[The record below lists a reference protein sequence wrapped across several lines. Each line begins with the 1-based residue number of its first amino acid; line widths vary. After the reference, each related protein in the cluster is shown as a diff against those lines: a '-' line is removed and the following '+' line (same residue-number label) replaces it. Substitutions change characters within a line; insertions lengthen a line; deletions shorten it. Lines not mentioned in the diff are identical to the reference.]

1 MRAPKLLSIVAAVF
15 MAFSAPADPVI
26 TSVTPT
32 SGPVAGGS
40 TVVINGTGFSNNCII
55 CSPPFGGPSVLFGG
69 TEAASVRFLDSTRLE
84 AVTPPHL
91 PATVALTVSQLDGSG
106 SVTLPAAFTFTG
118 DPNTGFEPIL
128 FPIFMPPVHGAFG
141 SEFRTDAR
149 VWNKGPEQRLF
160 LYGVDVRCLQLNPV
174 ANPVTYPITLDFEG
188 IETQLNTDCSQ
199 STGRVVW
206 VRKGTSGS
214 LAANLRVADVSREAT
229 SHGTE
234 IPVVRQSNFT
244 SQKIALLGVPVDSNF
259 RSTLRIC
266 SLGPI
271 TDPVNIS
278 INGLGRQ
285 IYLTPGRDIFE
296 PAFAAVNDLVLSGLP
311 SDQFT
316 IRVVVVPT
324 TVPLWAFISVTNNTT
339 QQITTITPN

>member
-1 MRAPKLLSIVAAVF
+1 MRSLSILAVVFVAVGVF
-15 MAFSAPADPVI
+15 ADPLI
-26 TSVTPT
+26 TSVTPNA
-32 SGPVAGGS
+32 GPVAGGT
-40 TVVINGTGFSNNCII
+40 TVVIRGTGFSNNCII
-55 CSPPFGGPSVLFGG
+55 CSPPFGGPAVFFGG
-69 TEAASVRFLDSTRLE
+69 TAAASVQFFDSTRLE

-91 PATVALTVSQLDGSG
+91 PAAVALTVSQLDGSAP
-106 SVTLPAAFTFTG
+106 VTLPDAFTFTG
-118 DPNTGFEPIL
+118 DPNTAFEPIL

-160 LYGVDVRCLQLNPV
+160 LYGVDVRCLQMNPV
-174 ANPVTYPITLDFEG
+174 ANPVTYPITIDFEG
-188 IETQLNTDCSQ
+188 IETNLITDCSQ
-199 STGRVVW
+199 STGRVLW

-214 LAANLRVADVSREAT
+214 LAANLRVADLSREAT

-234 IPVVRQSNFT
+234 IPVVRQANFT
-244 SQKIALLGVPVDSNF
+244 TQKIALLGVPVDPNF
-259 RSTLRIC
+259 RSTLRIY
-266 SLGPI
+266 SLVPT

-285 IYLTPGRDIFE
+285 IFLTPGRDIFE

-316 IRVVVVPT
+316 IRVVILPT